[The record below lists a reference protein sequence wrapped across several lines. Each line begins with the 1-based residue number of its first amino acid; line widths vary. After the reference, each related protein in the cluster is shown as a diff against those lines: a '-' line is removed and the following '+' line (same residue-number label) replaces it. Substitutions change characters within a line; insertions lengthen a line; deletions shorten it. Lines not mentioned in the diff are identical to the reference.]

1 MSARITN
8 AQFATRRDWVTNSAR
23 EVGAIGRTDRI
34 GTAVAW
40 SMSYVCVY
48 DVDGRMLR
56 SLSQPMPMRG
66 LFDYMGAMDDA
77 YRLLIDARRVEKVT
91 L

>member
-1 MSARITN
+1 
-8 AQFATRRDWVTNSAR
+8 
-23 EVGAIGRTDRI
+23 
-34 GTAVAW
+34 
-40 SMSYVCVY
+40 
-48 DVDGRMLR
+48 
-56 SLSQPMPMRG
+56 MRG